1 MKRKQTS
8 QAWQELVKKRI
19 VDKAQAIKNNE
30 LTSTANHAHALE
42 NEKEIKKVRHDVYN
56 ARYKFRSR
64 PYGKSAAQRM
74 ANAGQLHKYE
84 TFGYNDYCKFERGL
98 VSHIVEIGSDK
109 HILMLPAKKG
119 SGSRGSHFITK

>member
-1 MKRKQTS
+1 MTHKQTTE
-8 QAWQELVKKRI
+8 AWQELVRQRQ
-19 VDKAQAIKNNE
+19 AQAIKNNE

-56 ARYKFRSR
+56 ARYKFKNR

-84 TFGYNDYCKFERGL
+84 TFGYNDYSKFERGL

-119 SGSRGSHFITK
+119 SGSRGSRFTNK

>member
-8 QAWQELVKKRI
+8 QAWQELVEQRQ
-19 VDKAQAIKNNE
+19 AQSIKNNE
-30 LTSTANHAHALE
+30 LASNANHAHAIE
-42 NEKEIKKVRHDVYN
+42 NEKEIKKVRHAVYN
-56 ARYKFRSR
+56 ARYKFKNR

-84 TFGYNDYCKFERGL
+84 TFGYNDYSKFKRGL
-98 VSHIVEIGSDK
+98 VRHVVEIGRDK

-119 SGSRGSHFITK
+119 SGSRGSRFITK